1 MKSIR
6 KIKLYLLLICFLIN
20 IVYVTPSYSL
30 SPQEDLFKNAL
41 NLSSSGEFNLAL
53 KQWNKYLEL
62 FPNDAAALSNR
73 GNIKLVNG
81 DPKGAIEDQDKAIE
95 LSFKKLMDICLLNID
110 NNSNKSLNPTSVIGM
125 LWLQTHFEDTQ
136 WEALSNNQ
144 VIISKEN
151 SKLLVKDA
159 ISAGL
164 KIKSF
169 SGVSMLDVFQKKN

>member
-1 MKSIR
+1 
-6 KIKLYLLLICFLIN
+6 
-20 IVYVTPSYSL
+20 
-30 SPQEDLFKNAL
+30 
-41 NLSSSGEFNLAL
+41 
-53 KQWNKYLEL
+53 
-62 FPNDAAALSNR
+62 
-73 GNIKLVNG
+73 
-81 DPKGAIEDQDKAIE
+81 
-95 LSFKKLMDICLLNID
+95 MDICLVNID
-110 NNSNKSLNPTSVIGM
+110 NNSNKSVKPTSVIGM
-125 LWLQTHFEDTQ
+125 LWLQTHFEDNQ